1 MPPAGRLS
9 DIDPRG
15 PPSDKAAD
23 RRQSGTIAVKTPKNP
38 SDDAP
43 VTKAGKA
50 DRRHLRGQASAQRII
65 DTTIR
70 LIAEE
75 GMAAVTMQ
83 RIAGEIGSSNALV
96 VFHFGTKE
104 KLFRAALEY
113 LNDQFARLWQETVRR
128 PDLSAPRR
136 IVAALDCA
144 RHFRGRHP
152 DWVSVWVLFGSDR
165 QTLQLDRQ
173 ISLPNDHAYLAE
185 TRALLAEVAREGGH
199 EDVDTET
206 LAEGLNYLVQGAWY
220 WDTFNPDQVRSDA
233 LQKTAMTLL
242 REAFPGSFPPP
253 N

>member
-1 MPPAGRLS
+1 MA
-9 DIDPRG
+9 IVDPKG
-15 PPSDKAAD
+15 PSSDKATD
-23 RRQSGTIAVKTPKNP
+23 RRQSGIKSVKTPKTAP

-70 LIAEE
+70 LIAGE

-104 KLFRAALEY
+104 RLFRAALEY

-128 PDLSAPRR
+128 PDFSAAQR
-136 IVAALDCA
+136 ILAALDCA
-144 RHFRGRHP
+144 RHFRSQHP

-165 QTLQLDRQ
+165 QTLLLDRQ
-173 ISLPNDHAYLAE
+173 ISLPNDRAYLAE
-185 TRALLAEVAREGGH
+185 TRTLLADVAREGGH
-199 EDVDTET
+199 PDVDTEM

-233 LQKTAMTLL
+233 LQAAAMTLL
-242 REAFPGSFPPP
+242 RNAFPGSF
-253 N
+253 